1 MKSGTPTHMKPAGAM
16 KSTHPSMGHAENAVV
31 NVADNAVKGAMKE
44 AHAFG
49 KMNDK
54 GVDNKPC

>member
-1 MKSGTPTHMKPAGAM
+1 
-16 KSTHPSMGHAENAVV
+16 MGHAENAVV